1 MNTYF
6 GYTKEEIIK
15 LYNEALNLRKK
26 FVVPEKEVKKSSLE
40 NIVDNSKAKTLKKN
54 YK

>member
-15 LYNEALNLRKK
+15 LYNDAKSFRKK
-26 FVVPEKEVKKSSLE
+26 FVVPEKEVEKSSLE
-40 NIVDNSKAKTLKKN
+40 NIVNNSKVKKLKKS
-54 YK
+54 K

>member
-15 LYNEALNLRKK
+15 LYNDAQNLRKK

-40 NIVDNSKAKTLKKN
+40 NIVNNSKVRKLKKD
-54 YK
+54 K